1 MIPKEVIAIIA
12 IVVIIGGALL
22 YIIRAKKRGAKCIG
36 CPDGGS
42 CKVRD
47 FAKDLKDANKHI
59 CQCCNKNNINE
70 KGQ

>member
-36 CPDGGS
+36 CPDGSS
-42 CKVRD
+42 CKIRD
-47 FAKDLKDANKHI
+47 FAKDLKDANKYI